1 MPAAG
6 GSSGG
11 GGLRGRILTLK
22 KPKIGMFSIDGY
34 ISLST
39 AKVSI
44 FSLVLGH
51 YFATFLKWLCFKLFH
66 LPLIIKIFRHSFSL
80 MVSFDFSSTQ
90 PSPFFTRSDGKFLKF
105 LDAKYLFSL
114 KIKNQCR
121 DHLWGSGPCP
131 LPK

>member
-6 GSSGG
+6 GSSGGG

-44 FSLVLGH
+44 FSLVLGN
-51 YFATFLKWLCFKLFH
+51 YFVTFLKWLCFKLFH
-66 LPLIIKIFRHSFSL
+66 LLLISRYFVIR
-80 MVSFDFSSTQ
+80 
-90 PSPFFTRSDGKFLKF
+90 FL
-105 LDAKYLFSL
+105 
-114 KIKNQCR
+114 
-121 DHLWGSGPCP
+121 
-131 LPK
+131 

>member
-6 GSSGG
+6 GGSGGG

-44 FSLVLGH
+44 FCLVLG
-51 YFATFLKWLCFKLFH
+51 
-66 LPLIIKIFRHSFSL
+66 IS
-80 MVSFDFSSTQ
+80 
-90 PSPFFTRSDGKFLKF
+90 
-105 LDAKYLFSL
+105 
-114 KIKNQCR
+114 
-121 DHLWGSGPCP
+121 
-131 LPK
+131 